1 MPAILLVLPALFLL
15 LLLFAIPLVR
25 LLASSFEGT
34 GLPYYVKAVGS
45 DGLYLTILLRT
56 FEIAGIVTAGCLL
69 LGYPVALFL
78 ATTNRFWRTLGFAC
92 VMLPLWT
99 SVLVRTY
106 AWMVVLG
113 RNGIINR
120 ILIDG
125 GLMSEPL
132 RLLNTRMA
140 VISNNLANVNTT
152 GFKKGRA
159 AFQDL
164 VYQNI
169 RQVGAQSS
177 QNTQYPTGLT
187 LGTGVRIVATE
198 KVYEQ
203 GSLQQTNNS
212 LDVAIT
218 GRGFFQ
224 ITLPDGTLAYTL
236 DGSFKMDG
244 QGNLVTSN
252 GYALSPAITIPAN
265 AQTIT
270 IGADGTVSVTT
281 TGTTAPTQ
289 VGQIQLADFI
299 NASGLQPRGDNLL
312 IESVAS
318 GAPQVG
324 TPGTNGLGA
333 TQQGSLET
341 SNVNVV
347 EELVSMIETQRAYEM
362 NSKAISTTDQMLQ
375 YLTNNV

>member
-1 MPAILLVLPALFLL
+1 MNLALW
-15 LLLFAIPLVR
+15 A
-25 LLASSFEGT
+25 AKT
-34 GLPYYVKAVGS
+34 GLDAQ
-45 DGLYLTILLRT
+45 
-56 FEIAGIVTAGCLL
+56 
-69 LGYPVALFL
+69 
-78 ATTNRFWRTLGFAC
+78 
-92 VMLPLWT
+92 
-99 SVLVRTY
+99 
-106 AWMVVLG
+106 
-113 RNGIINR
+113 
-120 ILIDG
+120 
-125 GLMSEPL
+125 
-132 RLLNTRMA
+132 NTRMA

-187 LGTGVRIVATE
+187 LGTGVRIAGTE
-198 KVYEQ
+198 KIYEQ
-203 GSLQQTNNS
+203 GSISQTNNS

-224 ITLPDGTLAYTL
+224 VTLPDGTLAYTS
-236 DGSFKMDG
+236 DGSFKMDA
-244 QGNLVTSN
+244 QGNLVTVN
-252 GYALSPAITIPAN
+252 GYAISPAVTIPAN

-270 IGADGTVSVTT
+270 IGNDGVVSVTT
-281 TGTTAPTQ
+281 LDTSAPTQ

-299 NASGLQPRGDNLL
+299 NPSGLQPRGDNLL
-312 IESVAS
+312 IESAAS

-324 TPGTNGLGA
+324 TPGTNGLG
-333 TQQGSLET
+333 TLQQGSLET

-362 NSKAISTTDQMLQ
+362 NSKAIATTDAMLQ